1 MRLNPQTYGR
11 AWRKTQE
18 SGSPGPGV
26 LARDGLE

>member
-18 SGSPGPGV
+18 SGSPGPECWR
-26 LARDGLE
+26 ATAWS